1 MAVKH
6 HWWWQFNF
14 VFQRLEV
21 AAEGKWTGDVLYI
34 EEDNYVAPDILAVL
48 AQMRSIATEQCG
60 AEKCGMLNLGLKT
73 QEAVSDN
80 GAGWEHRGN
89 ALGVAGWE
97 SSKHNM
103 GMVRPRAPPLFH
115 TCCAPASAP
124 AAAHCARAFALQRR
138 QAFNRE
144 FWSKMQTC
152 TDTFCSYDDYNW
164 DWSTEATIS
173 GCRSIAG
180 GGQPLGALVLQGA
193 RVYHFGSCGMH
204 VGKGQDCEGKQ
215 PDTSAIEAMLTKVTP
230 HLHPSQLQFSNGAV
244 GRPKALVNGG
254 WGDARDVA
262 LCKAFGKGQQLD
274 AYTADAGR

>member
-34 EEDNYVAPDILAVL
+34 EEDNYVAPDILTVL

-60 AEKCGMLNLGLKT
+60 AEKCGVLNLGLKT

-115 TCCAPASAP
+115 T
-124 AAAHCARAFALQRR
+124 
-138 QAFNRE
+138 
-144 FWSKMQTC
+144 
-152 TDTFCSYDDYNW
+152 
-164 DWSTEATIS
+164 
-173 GCRSIAG
+173 
-180 GGQPLGALVLQGA
+180 
-193 RVYHFGSCGMH
+193 
-204 VGKGQDCEGKQ
+204 
-215 PDTSAIEAMLTKVTP
+215 
-230 HLHPSQLQFSNGAV
+230 
-244 GRPKALVNGG
+244 
-254 WGDARDVA
+254 
-262 LCKAFGKGQQLD
+262 
-274 AYTADAGR
+274 

>member
-34 EEDNYVAPDILAVL
+34 EEDNYVAPDILTVL

-60 AEKCGMLNLGLKT
+60 AEKCGVLNLGLKT

-103 GMVRPRAPPLFH
+103 GMVRPRAPPPPTLPRPPP
-115 TCCAPASAP
+115 APPLS
-124 AAAHCARAFALQRR
+124 ARAFAAQTTGFQPGVLEQDADLHGHLLQLRR
-138 QAFNRE
+138 LQLGLV
-144 FWSKMQTC
+144 
-152 TDTFCSYDDYNW
+152 DGGDDQRLPIHRGGR
-164 DWSTEATIS
+164 AAARRA
-173 GCRSIAG
+173 GAAG
-180 GGQPLGALVLQGA
+180 GAGLPLRLLWHARGQGPGL
-193 RVYHFGSCGMH
+193 RR
-204 VGKGQDCEGKQ
+204 
-215 PDTSAIEAMLTKVTP
+215 EA
-230 HLHPSQLQFSNGAV
+230 A
-244 GRPKALVNGG
+244 
-254 WGDARDVA
+254 
-262 LCKAFGKGQQLD
+262 
-274 AYTADAGR
+274 